1 MASLYALVSAGGA
14 PGVTT
19 TALALA
25 FGWPAPVIVAEC
37 DPSGGS
43 VLAGTM
49 AGHLPG
55 GPGLVEHAIEAGRN
69 PIAAANRLAAQLV
82 PLDGKRTRML
92 LPGLTDPRQAAG
104 LSAAWPAVA
113 GSLTAQPCDVIADC
127 GRLDGGAGAPLAVIS
142 AASTVVMVLRPT
154 LRQAWAARPR
164 LEMLSALLGGTGRVV
179 LLLIGAGTYPA
190 KEIAGALDVEVAASL
205 PDDPRSAAVLS
216 DGERRRGRGGPG
228 RLVTAAT
235 AAGQALRRKAAALTG
250 DQAGAPPGA
259 LAATGLAET
268 RLADTG
274 LAENGRADPG
284 LPTPD
289 WGAGI

>member
-1 MASLYALVSAGGA
+1 VACLYALVSPGGS

-19 TALALA
+19 AALALA
-25 FGWPAPVIVAEC
+25 FGWPGSVIVAEC

-43 VLAGTM
+43 ILAGTM

-69 PIAAANRLAAQLV
+69 PIAAASGLTSQLIA
-82 PLDGKRTRML
+82 LDGKRTRML

-104 LSAAWPAVA
+104 LSAAWPGVA

-142 AASTVVMVLRPT
+142 AASTVALVLRPT

-164 LEMLSALLGGTGRVV
+164 VEMLAALLGGTSRIV
-179 LLLIGAGTYPA
+179 LLLTGTGTYPA
-190 KEIAGALDVEVAASL
+190 REIAGALDLEVAASL

-216 DGERRRGRGGPG
+216 EGERRRGRGGPG
-228 RLVTAAT
+228 KLVTAAT
-235 AAGQALRRKAAALTG
+235 AAGQALRKNAAALTG
-250 DQAGAPPGA
+250 DLAPAPV
-259 LAATGLAET
+259 LAES
-268 RLADTG
+268 
-274 LAENGRADPG
+274 G
-284 LPTPD
+284 LPAPD

>member
-1 MASLYALVSAGGA
+1 VACLYALVSPGGS

-19 TALALA
+19 AALALA
-25 FGWPAPVIVAEC
+25 FGWPGPVIVAEC

-43 VLAGTM
+43 ILAGTM

-69 PIAAANRLAAQLV
+69 PIAAASGLASQLI

-127 GRLDGGAGAPLAVIS
+127 GRLDGGAGTPLAVMS
-142 AASTVVMVLRPT
+142 AASTVVLVLRPT

-164 LEMLSALLGGTGRVV
+164 VEMLAALLGGTSRIV
-179 LLLIGAGTYPA
+179 LLLTGTGTYPA
-190 KEIAGALDVEVAASL
+190 REIAGALDLEVAASL

-216 DGERRRGRGGPG
+216 EGERRRGRGGTG
-228 RLVTAAT
+228 KLVSAAA
-235 AAGQALRRKAAALTG
+235 AAGQALRKKAAALTG
-250 DQAGAPPGA
+250 DQTMTPASVF
-259 LAATGLAET
+259 AET
-268 RLADTG
+268 GPNEPG
-274 LAENGRADPG
+274 LAENGRG
-284 LPTPD
+284 RPD
-289 WGAGI
+289 WGAGR

>member
-1 MASLYALVSAGGA
+1 VACLYALVSPGGS

-19 TALALA
+19 AALALA
-25 FGWPAPVIVAEC
+25 FGWPGSVIVAEC

-43 VLAGTM
+43 ILAGTM

-69 PIAAANRLAAQLV
+69 PIAAASGLTSQLIA
-82 PLDGKRTRML
+82 LDGKRTRML

-104 LSAAWPAVA
+104 LSAAWPGVA

-142 AASTVVMVLRPT
+142 AASTVALVLRPT

-164 LEMLSALLGGTGRVV
+164 VEMLAALLGGTSRIV
-179 LLLIGAGTYPA
+179 LLLTGTGTYPA
-190 KEIAGALDVEVAASL
+190 REIAGALDLEVAASL

-216 DGERRRGRGGPG
+216 EGERRRGRGGPG
-228 RLVTAAT
+228 KLVSAAA
-235 AAGQALRRKAAALTG
+235 AAGQALRKKAGALTG
-250 DQAGAPPGA
+250 DQTIAPA
-259 LAATGLAET
+259 SVFAET
-268 RLADTG
+268 GPAETA
-274 LAENGRADPG
+274 LAENGRAR
-284 LPTPD
+284 PD

>member
-1 MASLYALVSAGGA
+1 VACLYALVSPGGS

-19 TALALA
+19 AALALA
-25 FGWPAPVIVAEC
+25 FGWPGPVIVAEC

-43 VLAGTM
+43 ILAGTM

-69 PIAAANRLAAQLV
+69 PIAAASGLVSQLV
-82 PLDGKRTRML
+82 ALDGKRTRML

-142 AASTVVMVLRPT
+142 AASTVAIVLRPT

-164 LEMLSALLGGTGRVV
+164 VEMLGALLGGTGRIV
-179 LLLIGAGTYPA
+179 LLLTGTGTYPA
-190 KEIAGALDVEVAASL
+190 REIAGALDLEVAASL
-205 PDDPRSAAVLS
+205 PNDPRSAAVLS
-216 DGERRRGRGGPG
+216 EGERRRGRGGPG
-228 RLVTAAT
+228 KLVTAAT
-235 AAGQALRRKAAALTG
+235 AAGQALRKNAAALSG
-250 DQAGAPPGA
+250 DQMSVPAPM
-259 LAATGLAET
+259 LANSGLTNTGLAET
-268 RLADTG
+268 G
-274 LAENGRADPG
+274 LAETGF
-284 LPTPD
+284 PTPD

>member
-1 MASLYALVSAGGA
+1 VACLYALVSPGGS

-19 TALALA
+19 AALALA
-25 FGWPAPVIVAEC
+25 FGWPGPVIVAEC

-43 VLAGTM
+43 ILAGTM

-69 PIAAANRLAAQLV
+69 PIAAASGLVSQLV
-82 PLDGKRTRML
+82 ALDGKRTRML

-142 AASTVVMVLRPT
+142 AASTVAIVLRPT

-164 LEMLSALLGGTGRVV
+164 VEMLGALLAGTGRIV
-179 LLLIGAGTYPA
+179 LLLTGTGTYPA
-190 KEIAGALDVEVAASL
+190 REIAGALDLEVAASL
-205 PDDPRSAAVLS
+205 PNDPRSAAVLS
-216 DGERRRGRGGPG
+216 EGERRRGRGGPG
-228 RLVTAAT
+228 KLVTAAT
-235 AAGQALRRKAAALTG
+235 AAGQALRKNAAALSG
-250 DQAGAPPGA
+250 DQMSVPAPM
-259 LAATGLAET
+259 LANSGLTNTGLAET
-268 RLADTG
+268 G
-274 LAENGRADPG
+274 LAETGF
-284 LPTPD
+284 PTPD